1 MSIGNLLREPLLH
14 FLLIGTALFVLF
26 GLVSPGDSDSKR
38 IVVTQAQVDDLV
50 RQYQSLWSRAP
61 TAVELQRL
69 IETQVHDELV
79 YREGRSLGLDR
90 DDAVIKRR
98 VRQKYDLM
106 AEEENSLGAPTDAQ
120 LEGYRVAH
128 PAQFMQP
135 AVVSFDQVFF
145 NQATT
150 SPEVLDVAR
159 AALVRGA
166 EPASQGQSS
175 LLPTHVTDSALD
187 LVARDFGTQL
197 AKEIATVP
205 VGQWVGP
212 LISGYGVHLVRVN
225 ARSAAELPPLA
236 QVRASVEREWEN
248 DQRNRAREASYARL
262 RADYTVVVEG
272 RPAGGGTK

>member
-1 MSIGNLLREPLLH
+1 MSIGKLLREPLLH

-166 EPASQGQSS
+166 DPASQGQSS

>member
-14 FLLIGTALFVLF
+14 FLLIGTALFVVF

-69 IETQVHDELV
+69 IETQVHNELV

-106 AEEENSLGAPTDAQ
+106 AEEENSLAAPTDAQ

-135 AVVSFDQVFF
+135 AVLSFDQVFF

-166 EPASQGQSS
+166 DPASQGQSS

-248 DQRNRAREASYARL
+248 DQRNRARETSYARL

-272 RPAGGGTK
+272 RPTGGGTK

>member
-1 MSIGNLLREPLLH
+1 MSIGKLLREPLLH
-14 FLLIGTALFVLF
+14 FLLIGSALFLLF
-26 GLVSPGDSDSKR
+26 GHVSPGDSDSKR
-38 IVVTQAQVDDLV
+38 IVVTQAQVDDLE
-50 RQYQSLWSRAP
+50 RQYQSLWNRAP
-61 TAVELQRL
+61 TAAELQSL
-69 IETQVHDELV
+69 VETQVHDELV

-120 LEGYRVAH
+120 LEAYRVAH
-128 PAQFMQP
+128 PAEFMQP

-150 SPEVLDVAR
+150 SPEALDAAR

-166 EPASQGQSS
+166 DPASQGQSS

-205 VGQWVGP
+205 VRQWVGP
-212 LISGYGVHLVRVN
+212 LSSGFGVHLVRVN
-225 ARSAAELPPLA
+225 ARSAAELPALA

-248 DQRNRAREASYARL
+248 DQRNRARATSYARL
-262 RADYTVVVEG
+262 RADYTVVVDA
-272 RPAGGGTK
+272 RRRDVRAR

>member
-1 MSIGNLLREPLLH
+1 MSIGKLLREPLLH

>member
-14 FLLIGTALFVLF
+14 FLLIGTALFVVF

-135 AVVSFDQVFF
+135 AVLSFDQVFF

-248 DQRNRAREASYARL
+248 DQRNRARETSYARL

-272 RPAGGGTK
+272 RPTGGGTK

>member
-14 FLLIGTALFVLF
+14 FLLIGTALFVVF

-50 RQYQSLWSRAP
+50 RQYHSLWSRAP

-69 IETQVHDELV
+69 IETQVHNELV

-135 AVVSFDQVFF
+135 AVLSFDQVFF

-166 EPASQGQSS
+166 DPASQGQSS

-248 DQRNRAREASYARL
+248 DQRNRARETSYARL

-272 RPAGGGTK
+272 RPTGGGTK